1 MPTKVKA
8 LVILFGLL
16 FVLASPSL
24 AQTAPP
30 SFSKS
35 FTPDTIGV
43 GNVSTLTFYIYN
55 EDQVNSVGDMAFTDI
70 LPAGVMTIATPAS
83 ATSDCGGTLTAPDGG
98 TTISLS
104 GGQLGANSGCT
115 ISVNV
120 TGSTPGVHTNTS
132 GDLTSSAGNSGPAI
146 GNLTV
151 DETRLGFSKSF
162 VPDPINFGGTSTLT
176 FIIDNTGNEA
186 AVDYLNLT
194 DNLPTGM
201 LIANPANAATTCTG
215 GILTAVP
222 GTSVISYTTN
232 YAPYSVA
239 SVPADWSCNVT
250 VDVIAAAVGLLD
262 NTTED
267 LTSGTEYLTSG
278 YPSALSHGK
287 ATATLEV
294 TFFELLLNKFFTD
307 DPVAPGDTVTLDFVI
322 TNFNRSSAASNISFT
337 DDLDAALSGLTAV
350 GLPLVDPCGSGSQ
363 LTGTSVLTLTGGS
376 LGPEASCAFSVTLQ
390 VPSAA
395 PWGVYANTTSS
406 VTGNI
411 GGDGVTGNSATDY
424 LIVQPVPV
432 LTKSFADDPVAAG
445 DTVTLQFT
453 ITNTSLDSSAAIFVF
468 TDNLNAM
475 LAGISVPWL
484 PADGFCGAGS
494 TIVTTTSILPFGEL
508 HLAMTGGNLAAE
520 ASCTFSV
527 TLQLPADAPNGTYAN
542 TTSDI
547 AATVGGVPLI
557 GSPATDDLVVVGPP
571 ALSKSFTDDP
581 VIPGDT
587 VTLEFTLD
595 HSEGAATATGIAFSD
610 DLDAVLS
617 GLTPVGLP
625 LSDPCGSGSQ
635 LAGTTNLSF
644 TGGSLAPGES
654 CTFDVTLRVPAGAA
668 AGNHT
673 NTTSDVTATV
683 GGVAVTGDSANDEL
697 KVAGLTLSKS
707 FTDDPAIPGD
717 TVTLQFVL
725 SNTNP
730 LSSVT
735 NIAFTDDLSAV
746 LSGLAAVGLPAN
758 DICGTGSQI
767 DGTTNLSFS
776 GGSLAPQTSCTFSVT
791 LQVPITAPPGEYV
804 NTTSLATADMD
815 GTPVTVT
822 PASDNLFVDEV
833 LLLAKSFSDD
843 PVAPGD
849 TVALEFTAINRS
861 SVSST
866 TDIAFTDDLNAA
878 LSGLVAVG
886 LPATDVCGTG
896 SQISGTNLL
905 SFSGGN
911 LAPGTSCTFDVSL
924 QVPVSGSLGTFVNT
938 TSEVEAN
945 MDGQAITASSA
956 TDELEVTTLG
966 TIVIDKVTRPS
977 GDPTSFDF
985 ALTGD
990 PSMLNRQFSL
1000 ADTSTPQSTLVLL
1013 GSGYSVTE
1021 TVPAG
1026 WNLSSATCDDG
1037 SPVDNIDVSA
1047 GETVTCTFINSKP
1060 IYLPIV
1066 FKGATFAPD
1075 LVVQSIVATGNGV
1088 QVVIANQGNTPV
1100 SDDFWVDAYIN
1111 PDPVPTAVNQIWN
1124 DLADEGLV
1132 WGVTADMQPGDVLTL
1147 TVGGAYYVA
1156 DYSQVSWPLPAG
1168 TPIYAQVDSANAD
1181 TIYGVVLE
1189 SHEIRGEA
1197 YNNVAGPVYSSAAG
1211 SEAEPPAVWDAL
1223 PAWYGDLPRRP

>member
-1 MPTKVKA
+1 MPTKAKA
-8 LVILFGLL
+8 LVIIFGLL
-16 FVLASPSL
+16 FVLAPPSL
-24 AQTAPP
+24 AQTNPP

-43 GNVSTLTFYIYN
+43 GSVSTLTFYIYN
-55 EDQVNSVGDMAFTDI
+55 GDQVSPVTDMAFTDI
-70 LPAGVMTIATPAS
+70 LPSGVTIATPAS

-104 GGQLGANSGCT
+104 GGQVRLSSGCT

-120 TGSTPGVHTNTS
+120 TSSTPGVHTNTS

-146 GNLTV
+146 GNLTA
-151 DETRLGFSKSF
+151 DATRLRFSKSF
-162 VPDPINFGGTSTLT
+162 APDPVNFGGTSTLT
-176 FIIDNTGNEA
+176 FIIDNTGNGA
-186 AVDYLNLT
+186 AVDYLDLT
-194 DNLPTGM
+194 DNLPAGM
-201 LIANPANAATTCTG
+201 LIASPANAATTCTG

-222 GTSVISYTTN
+222 GTSVINYTTD
-232 YAPYSVA
+232 PYSVA
-239 SVPADWSCNVT
+239 SVPGYSSCTVT
-250 VDVIAAAVGLLD
+250 VDVIAAAVGSLD

-267 LTSGTEYLTSG
+267 LTSG

-287 ATATLEV
+287 ATATLKV

-307 DPVAPGDTVTLDFVI
+307 DPVPPGDTVTLDFVI
-322 TNFNRSSAASNISFT
+322 TNFNRSSAVSNISFT

-350 GLPLVDPCGSGSQ
+350 GLPLSDPCGPGSQ
-363 LTGTSVLTLTGGS
+363 LAGTSLLTLTGGS
-376 LGPEASCAFSVTLQ
+376 LDPAASCAFSVTLQ

-395 PWGVYANTTSS
+395 SWGVYTNTTSS

-411 GGDGVTGNSATDY
+411 GGDGVTGNSATHY
-424 LIVQPVPV
+424 LVVQPVPV
-432 LTKSFADDPVAAG
+432 LTKSFTDDPVAAG
-445 DTVTLQFT
+445 GTATLQFT
-453 ITNTSLDSSAAIFVF
+453 ITNTSLDSSAANFVF

-494 TIVTTTSILPFGEL
+494 TIATTTSIPPLGEL

-527 TLQLPADAPNGTYAN
+527 TLQLPASVAPGAYVN
-542 TTSDI
+542 TTSNI
-547 AATVGGVPLI
+547 AATVGIVPLI

-595 HSEGAATATGIAFSD
+595 HSEGAAAATGIAFSD
-610 DLDAVLS
+610 DLGAVLS

-635 LAGTTNLSF
+635 LAGATNLSF

-654 CTFDVTLRVPAGAA
+654 CTFGVTLQVPAGAA

-683 GGVAVTGDSANDEL
+683 GGVAVTGNPASDEL
-697 KVAGLTLSKS
+697 EIAGLTLSKS
-707 FTDDPAIPGD
+707 FTDDLAIPGD

-730 LSSVT
+730 SLSAT
-735 NIAFTDDLSAV
+735 NIAFTDDLDAV

-767 DGTTNLSFS
+767 TGITDLSFS
-776 GGSLAPQTSCTFSVT
+776 GGSLAPQTSCTFGVT
-791 LQVPITAPPGEYV
+791 LQVPVTAPPGEYH
-804 NTTSLATADMD
+804 NTTSSATANIG
-815 GTPVTVT
+815 GTPVAVT
-822 PASDNLFVDEV
+822 PASDNLSVDEV
-833 LLLAKSFSDD
+833 LSLSKSFSDD

-849 TVALEFTAINRS
+849 TVTLEFTITNRS

-866 TDIAFTDDLNAA
+866 TDIAFTDDLDAA
-878 LSGLVAVG
+878 LAGLVAVG

-896 SQISGTNLL
+896 SQISGTSLL

-924 QVPVSGSLGTFVNT
+924 QVPVSGSPGTFVNT
-938 TSEVEAN
+938 TSEVAAN
-945 MDGQAITASSA
+945 MDGQAITASAA
-956 TDELEVTTLG
+956 TDELEVTILG

-985 ALTGD
+985 ALTGG
-990 PSMLNRQFSL
+990 PSILNRQFSL

-1047 GETVTCTFINSKP
+1047 GETVICTFINSKP

-1075 LVVQSIVATGNGV
+1075 LVVQSINVTASNV
-1088 QVVIANQGNTPV
+1088 QVVIANQGNAPV

-1111 PDPVPTAVNQIWN
+1111 PDPAPTAVNQIWN

-1132 WGVTADMQPGDVLTL
+1132 WGVTAGALPLAPGDVLTL
-1147 TVGGAYYVA
+1147 TVGDAYYVA
-1156 DYSQVSWPLPAG
+1156 DYSLVTWPLAAG
-1168 TPIYAQVDSANAD
+1168 TPVYAQVDSAAVG
-1181 TIYGVVLE
+1181 TTYGAVLE

-1197 YNNVAGPVYSSAAG
+1197 YNNVTGPVVSSGVG
-1211 SEAEPPAVWDAL
+1211 SEVGTLAMGGGL
-1223 PAWYGDLPRRP
+1223 PVWYGDLPRRP